1 MNYLLSSE
9 NNDEYFKSSSEFF
22 DEQRALKA
30 CGLDVS
36 VYSHLMSLFL
46 LAG

>member
-36 VYSHLMSLFL
+36 VYSHLIGVFFY
-46 LAG
+46 